1 MIGQTLVTCA
11 ALELEAEPTR
21 LNPCTQEKGQRR
33 PTTLTLTSLYEAA
46 RNVAVDSGRHFPHSV
61 ALRFNCSEAPPG
73 CSPPCSLSS
82 PPAPHQ
88 TRWKPGSPG
97 LRCPARDEGSPPHPH
112 QAPHAGE
119 DPPRGERGGP
129 QPLRWFP
136 VTALPT
142 KMPPTLLPSTLPCFF
157 QLLLRRHQDCKRVS
171 PVAPARQAPPLCGL
185 KTPSQIH
192 RMIF

>member
-88 TRWKPGSPG
+88 TRWKPRSPG
-97 LRCPARDEGSPPHPH
+97 LRCPARDEGSPPHP
-112 QAPHAGE
+112 
-119 DPPRGERGGP
+119 PPSSSRRGGP
-129 QPLRWFP
+129 
-136 VTALPT
+136 TARGEGRPAA
-142 KMPPTLLPSTLPCFF
+142 PTLVSCHCPS
-157 QLLLRRHQDCKRVS
+157 HQDATCLAPFHTPLFLPA
-171 PVAPARQAPPLCGL
+171 PVKEASGL
-185 KTPSQIH
+185 
-192 RMIF
+192 